1 MRDDKMNFKKMLMQ
15 LKVYLDRGR
24 AYANIFSFAGTIF
37 LVIAQL
43 KSFGLDIDLSTYT
56 IPILIIGFFGIVLI
70 GYLEDKLNLFSTEL
84 DLRSWKNP
92 VIKKQFANYDMI
104 NAKLDRIEKKLLED
118 KI

>member
-1 MRDDKMNFKKMLMQ
+1 MNFKKMLMQ

-43 KSFGLDIDLSTYT
+43 KALGFGIDLSKYT
-56 IPILIIGFFGIVLI
+56 IPILIIGFLGIIFV
-70 GYLEDKLNLFSTEL
+70 GYIEDKLNLFSTEL

-92 VIKKQFANYDMI
+92 VIKKQFDTYDVI
-104 NAKLDRIEKKLLED
+104 NAKLDRIEKKLGD
-118 KI
+118 VDCTQN